1 MEQTGRSESE
11 RIRDGYR
18 RLREQY
24 GAQAW
29 WPCRS
34 GLRWEIVAGA
44 VLTQNCAWQN
54 VERALERLT
63 AADALAPEAMLAL
76 ESPML
81 QELIRPAGFMR
92 QKAAYLKAVAAFVL
106 EHDAALASAP
116 PTATRDWRDR
126 LLSVRGIGRE
136 TADDIL
142 LYAYGLPVFIIDAY
156 TRRFCAAELT
166 VDATLPYDRLQTL
179 FESSLPCDVELY
191 QQYHAL
197 IVEWGKARRRP
208 RPSGKRD

>member
-1 MEQTGRSESE
+1 MEQTGKSESE
-11 RIRDGYR
+11 RIRDGYG

-76 ESPML
+76 EPPTL

-92 QKAAYLKAVAAFVL
+92 QKAAYLKAVAAFVQ
-106 EHDAALASAP
+106 EHGDALAAAP
-116 PTATRDWRDR
+116 PTAARIWRDR
-126 LLSVRGIGRE
+126 LLAVRGVGRE

-156 TRRFCAAELT
+156 TRRFCAAELS
-166 VDATLPYDRLQTL
+166 VDGTLPYDRLQTL
-179 FESSLPCDVELY
+179 FETSLPRDVEVY

-197 IVEWGKARRRP
+197 IVEWGKAHRSQ
-208 RPSGKRD
+208 RPSSKGE

>member
-1 MEQTGRSESE
+1 MEQTGKSESE
-11 RIRDGYR
+11 RIRDGYG

-63 AADALAPEAMLAL
+63 AADALAPETMLAL
-76 ESPML
+76 EPPTL

-92 QKAAYLKAVAAFVL
+92 QKTAYLKAVAAFVL
-106 EHDAALASAP
+106 EHDDALAAAP
-116 PTATRDWRDR
+116 PTAARIWRDR
-126 LLSVRGIGRE
+126 LLAVRGVGRE

-156 TRRFCAAELT
+156 TRRFCAAELS
-166 VDATLPYDRLQTL
+166 VDGTLPYDRLQTL
-179 FESSLPCDVELY
+179 FETSLPRDVEVY

-197 IVEWGKARRRP
+197 IVEWGKAHRSQ
-208 RPSGKRD
+208 RPSSKGE

>member
-1 MEQTGRSESE
+1 MEQTGWSENE
-11 RIRDGYR
+11 QIRDGYR
-18 RLREQY
+18 HLREQY

-63 AADALAPEAMLAL
+63 AADALSPEATLAL
-76 ESPML
+76 EPPTL

-92 QKAAYLKAVAAFVL
+92 QKADYLKAVAAFVL
-106 EHDAALASAP
+106 EHDDALAAAP
-116 PTATRDWRDR
+116 PTAARAWRTR
-126 LLSVRGIGRE
+126 LLAVRGVGRE

-156 TRRFCAAELT
+156 TRRFCAAELS
-166 VDATLPYDRLQTL
+166 VDGTLPYDRLQAL
-179 FESSLPCDVELY
+179 FETALPRDVEVY

-197 IVEWGKARRRP
+197 IVEWGKAHRSQ
-208 RPSGKRD
+208 RPSRKGE